1 MEEQPNDALRKESRM
16 TYPPLPHRERDTAA
30 MAALVK
36 ARPFAHLI
44 TSNPRLLVTRL
55 PFALDLDGGQLK
67 RLRSHMN
74 ALNPQA
80 DELDGA
86 ETLIAFSG
94 PDSFVSPNWRLKGD
108 RGATWDY
115 TAVHIWGRATVRPER
130 DFFATLVDDLARMEE
145 EKHRGASSKPD
156 WTFSNAAPDYVDRL
170 HPKLTAF
177 EVEIE
182 RVEAISKL
190 HQDFPERDAL
200 SVAEHLDKSPD
211 AQSGAIADLIRSK
224 RNFPTG

>member
-1 MEEQPNDALRKESRM
+1 M

-30 MAALVK
+30 MAELIK
-36 ARPFAHLI
+36 ARPFAHFI
-44 TSNPRLLVTRL
+44 TSKPHLRVTRL
-55 PFALDLDGGQLK
+55 PFALDTENGKLK

-80 DELDGA
+80 VGLDGA
-86 ETLIAFSG
+86 DTLIAFSG

-130 DFFATLVDDLARMEE
+130 GFFATLVDELARKEE

-177 EVEIE
+177 EVDIE

-190 HQDFPERDAL
+190 HQDFPESDAL
-200 SVAEHLDKSPD
+200 SVAEHLDKSPE
-211 AQSGAIADLIRSK
+211 AQSAAVADLIRSK
-224 RNFPTG
+224 RNVSPG